1 MARIN
6 YRIIGTAII
15 GQCDSVKD
23 CRAEILSSYGPAKFE
38 WWSDDGKRS
47 GNARAV
53 SKKTKTIKK

>member
-6 YRIIGTAII
+6 YRIIGTAIIGTAII

-23 CRAEILSSYGPAKFE
+23 CRSEILSSYGPAKFE

-47 GNARAV
+47 GNARV
-53 SKKTKTIKK
+53 KNSR